1 MMTETAAVSSIPLLT
16 VTDGEFQDGSLQ
28 TDPMLQSRTY
38 IGDEPNNGVLPNEG
52 KGPNLTPA
60 LAGTTREMQKTV
72 LAAEMVMP
80 VHQVNVE
87 RPSLLPGEWKF
98 ETKICHVDR
107 PFETPQ
113 SKKQKNGSK
122 TKKVAPFHFE
132 FANPPES
139 VSWVQTDS
147 NEDTW
152 KPFVDGSM
160 VPETQKQEWD
170 AVFSSVSKLK
180 REEKETGK

>member
-1 MMTETAAVSSIPLLT
+1 
-16 VTDGEFQDGSLQ
+16 
-28 TDPMLQSRTY
+28 
-38 IGDEPNNGVLPNEG
+38 
-52 KGPNLTPA
+52 
-60 LAGTTREMQKTV
+60 MQKTA

-98 ETKICHVDR
+98 ETQICHVDR
-107 PFETPQ
+107 SSETPQ
-113 SKKQKNGSK
+113 SKKQKSGSK
-122 TKKVAPFHFE
+122 TKKVTPFHFDS
-132 FANPPES
+132 ANPPDS
-139 VSWVQTDS
+139 VCWVQTDS
-147 NEDTW
+147 NENTW

-180 REEKETGK
+180 REEKQTGK

>member
-1 MMTETAAVSSIPLLT
+1 MTETATVSSIPLVI
-16 VTDGEFQDGSLQ
+16 VTNGEFQDGSLQ
-28 TDPMLQSRTY
+28 TDPMLQSGTY
-38 IGDEPNNGVLPNEG
+38 IGVEPNNGG

-60 LAGTTREMQKTV
+60 LAGTTLEMQKTA

-80 VHQVNVE
+80 VHHVNVE

-98 ETKICHVDR
+98 ETKIYHVDK
-107 PFETPQ
+107 PSETPQ
-113 SKKQKNGSK
+113 SKKQKSDSK
-122 TKKVAPFHFE
+122 TKKVAHFHFE

-160 VPETQKQEWD
+160 VAETQKQEWD
-170 AVFSSVSKLK
+170 DVFSSVSKLK